1 MRSKLGSL
9 SDIFE
14 FPSASLKQQIKEI
27 KKERS
32 NKQRENETLK
42 RRNQIL
48 TGQIN
53 NLTDMNEELR

>member
-1 MRSKLGSL
+1 MRSKLGPL

-27 KKERS
+27 KKELS